1 MAALFLCLFGRYD
14 VRWRGLMV
22 KWWTDISSFFFLLFI
37 IPLVCFVSCVCVCV
51 SLYVYIALPWLSVA
65 TNPKNVCVQRNKK
78 EKKRWRCDQ
87 FQMDVNRHAPRSLT
101 WTMDYAVISFFV
113 CVIFVYFLYS
123 FRDALDF
130 WLEICLEIIRF
141 LCVSL
146 NFIPSF
152 LSLHGDVIPR
162 RQCASRNTNVYL
174 LPPMK
179 SLCLVCM
186 AQHTM
191 KWCNLWGQSVIPRVA
206 IAVVF
211 SVGAYITSGHLTSQP
226 WRLSGEGTW
235 KSTVEKRVDQKENV
249 FRSRREKKKTEKH
262 LDEIF
267 FFFFRFLN
275 KKRGGRRR
283 RRRIENKM

>member
-1 MAALFLCLFGRYD
+1 
-14 VRWRGLMV
+14 
-22 KWWTDISSFFFLLFI
+22 
-37 IPLVCFVSCVCVCV
+37 
-51 SLYVYIALPWLSVA
+51 
-65 TNPKNVCVQRNKK
+65 
-78 EKKRWRCDQ
+78 
-87 FQMDVNRHAPRSLT
+87 MDVNGHAPRSLT

-113 CVIFVYFLYS
+113 CYFRIFSLLVSWCSWFLAWNLFRNHSIFVRVFEFDS
-123 FRDALDF
+123 FVPFVA
-130 WLEICLEIIRF
+130 W
-141 LCVSL
+141 
-146 NFIPSF
+146 
-152 LSLHGDVIPR
+152 DVIPR

-211 SVGAYITSGHLTSQP
+211 SVGAYRTSGHLTSQP

-249 FRSRREKKKTEKH
+249 FRSRRDKKTEKH

-267 FFFFRFLN
+267 FFFRFLN
-275 KKRGGRRR
+275 KKRGEGGGELKIKCKPVYPVDD
-283 RRRIENKM
+283 IEMHPPRVELFPPDR